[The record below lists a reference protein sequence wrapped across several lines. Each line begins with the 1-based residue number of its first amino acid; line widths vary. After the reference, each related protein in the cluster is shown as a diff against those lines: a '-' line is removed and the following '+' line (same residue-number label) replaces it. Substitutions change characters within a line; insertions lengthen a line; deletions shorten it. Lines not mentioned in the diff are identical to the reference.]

1 MKEWTV
7 YDREMLYM
15 AAKDFGFEIVAEHD
29 NAVSLSIA
37 LREKLSG
44 TPAGQRLGAGHVGD
58 IADRAAARIFEVRS

>member
-1 MKEWTV
+1 MIEATV

-15 AAKDFGFEIVAEHD
+15 AAKDFGFEMVAEHD

-44 TPAGQRLGAGHVGD
+44 TRIGQRLGAGHVGD
-58 IADRAAARIFEVRS
+58 ISDRAAARIFEVRS

>member
-1 MKEWTV
+1 MNEWTGN
-7 YDREMLYM
+7 DRDMLYM

-29 NAVSLSIA
+29 NAVSLSISIRDR
-37 LREKLSG
+37 LNG